1 MTEKATSVDNNLTLF
16 ISSSSLFYILP
27 ALVILVL
34 LVIALPQQLR
44 QAVIYIYRDTAELRG
59 SDPLLRLIY
68 PSATVDQERPGNRL
82 RAG

>member
-1 MTEKATSVDNNLTLF
+1 MTEKATSVDNSLTLF

-34 LVIALPQQLR
+34 LVITLPQPPASL
-44 QAVIYIYRDTAELRG
+44 IYIYRDTGELRG

-68 PSATVDQERPGNRL
+68 PSATADQERPGNRL